1 MSYGIQRYNKNTSQT
16 MTPRQIEELAFRQA
30 NALMKTAN
38 DEKSRLHALDMNQK
52 LWSAILRETGIE
64 NNDMP
69 AILRQDLRKLAV
81 WATRYSIQAMLHGI
95 ALKPLIDINQDMLD
109 GLRETIVAT
118 TPTAGSE
125 NPSPFS
131 FVSA

>member
-1 MSYGIQRYNKNTSQT
+1 MSYGLQRYNQTTSQT
-16 MTPRQIEELAFRQA
+16 MTSRQIEELAFRQA
-30 NALMKTAN
+30 IVMLKTAN

-69 AILRQDLRKLAV
+69 DILRKDLQRLAL
-81 WATRYSIQAMLHGI
+81 WSTRYSIRAMLHGVS
-95 ALKPLIDINQDMLD
+95 LKPLIDINQDMLD
-109 GLRETIVAT
+109 GLCETKVVT
-118 TPTAGSE
+118 TPAAGPE
-125 NPSPFS
+125 NGAPFN